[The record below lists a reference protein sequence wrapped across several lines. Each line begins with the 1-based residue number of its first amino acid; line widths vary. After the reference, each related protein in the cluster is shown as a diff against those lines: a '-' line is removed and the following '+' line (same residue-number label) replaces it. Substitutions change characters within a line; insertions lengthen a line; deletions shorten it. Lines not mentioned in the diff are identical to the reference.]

1 MTPHQSHASHPS
13 VPSTQRAIVQ
23 RRYGPVREV
32 LALAEALPVRPP
44 GPQEVQVQVRAAAV
58 NPIDWQMIEGNRRLI
73 TRRRFPFTPLFDLAG
88 VVTAVGEGVA
98 AGGRDGV
105 PGGRA
110 GTGGGR
116 AGAAGQQAAVAR
128 PFRVGDRVHADNE
141 IGGGGAAEYV
151 NVPARL
157 LAHTPPGLGFAE
169 SAALPLAAQTA
180 LTCLDR
186 GQVGPGTRVAVIG
199 ASGGVGHLAVQLA
212 RAADAFVVGVA
223 SARNQEFVRS
233 LGADETIDR
242 ETTDVAT
249 RFGADSFDVVIDCVG
264 GREQWLRAQRV
275 LRPGGRFV
283 TIARD
288 EDGQVTPASATRL
301 LTTITARRL
310 RGVGPRGTKYV
321 PVFLKASA
329 TLLHRAN
336 ALVTDGQLRVH
347 VARSFPLT
355 LEGIHA
361 AMEESRAGR
370 VVGKLVVGG

>member
-1 MTPHQSHASHPS
+1 MTPHQSNPSPSPHPP
-13 VPSTQRAIVQ
+13 VPTTQRAIVQ

-44 GPQEVQVQVRAAAV
+44 GPQEVQVRVRAAAV

-98 AGGRDGV
+98 AV
-105 PGGRA
+105 
-110 GTGGGR
+110 GGR
-116 AGAAGQQAAVAR
+116 AGAAGQQAAAAR

-169 SAALPLAAQTA
+169 SAALPLAVQTA
-180 LTCLDR
+180 LTCMDR
-186 GQVGPGTRVAVIG
+186 GQVGAGTRVAVIG

-212 RAADAFVVGVA
+212 RAAGAFVLGVA
-223 SARNQEFVRS
+223 SARNQDFVRS

-242 ETTDVAT
+242 ETTDVAA

-275 LRPGGRFV
+275 LRPGGRFL

-288 EDGQVTPASATRL
+288 EDGPVTPASAARL
-301 LTTITARRL
+301 LTTITTRRL
-310 RGVGPRGTKYV
+310 RGAGPRGTKYV
-321 PVFLKASA
+321 PVFLKSSEA
-329 TLLHRAN
+329 LLRRADT
-336 ALVTDGQLRVH
+336 LVTDGQLRVH